1 MYEFL
6 KALFG
11 TNEDGTPKALTFDQ
25 LSAAI
30 AANKDLKIVNLADGG
45 YVAKDKFDAKVT
57 ELEGVQTQLTD
68 ANAQIQSYKD
78 MDIDGIKKSVTDW
91 ETKYN
96 ADTAALQQ
104 KLQDQETEFA
114 ARTYLGGFKYA
125 NDLVKD
131 AIYSKFMEKKFTR
144 EGDKFLG
151 ADDFMAE
158 MQKNNPSAF
167 VVDAPP
173 ADPPANDPPA
183 GQNPSQNPPP
193 FFTSQTPP
201 AGQQKKKTL
210 SEMMKYKNEH
220 PEAKINFD

>member
-11 TNEDGTPKALTFDQ
+11 TNEDGTPKALTFEQ

-30 AANKDLKIVNLADGG
+30 AANKELKLVNLADGG

-57 ELEGVQTQLTD
+57 ELEGIQTQLTD

-78 MDIDGIKKSVTDW
+78 MDIDGIKASVKDW

-96 ADTAALQQ
+96 TDTAALQQ
-104 KLQDQETEFA
+104 KLKDQETEFA
-114 ARTYLGGFKYA
+114 ARNYLSGFKYA

-131 AIYSKFMEKKFTR
+131 AIYEKFMAKGFAR
-144 EGDKFLG
+144 ENDKFLG

-167 VVDAPP
+167 IVDTPP
-173 ADPPANDPPA
+173 ADHPANDPPA
-183 GQNPSQNPPP
+183 GQNPAANAP
-193 FFTSQTPP
+193 FFTSQNPP
-201 AGQQKKKTL
+201 QQQTKKRTL
-210 SEMMKYKNEH
+210 AELMKYKNEH
-220 PEAKINFD
+220 PDAQINYD

>member
-11 TNEDGTPKALTFDQ
+11 TNEDGTPKALTFEQ

-30 AANKDLKIVNLADGG
+30 AANKELKLVNLADGG

-57 ELEGVQTQLTD
+57 ELEGIQTQLTD

-78 MDIDGIKKSVTDW
+78 MDIDGIKASVKDW

-96 ADTAALQQ
+96 TDTAALQQ
-104 KLQDQETEFA
+104 KLKDQETEFA
-114 ARTYLGGFKYA
+114 ARNYLSGFKYA

-131 AIYSKFMEKKFTR
+131 AIFEKFMAKQFTR
-144 EGDKFLG
+144 ENDKFLG

-167 VVDAPP
+167 IVDTPP

-183 GQNPSQNPPP
+183 GQNPAVGAPFFAPQNPP
-193 FFTSQTPP
+193 
-201 AGQQKKKTL
+201 QQPTKKRTL
-210 SEMMKYKNEH
+210 AELMKYKNEH
-220 PEAKINFD
+220 PDAQINYD